1 TTELIEQFYGC
12 FETFNKIELDK
23 KENIIILLRKQN
35 GNDTE
40 VIDTIRQFSTIFH
53 TDSLI
58 PYKSSL
64 PFPSTGEILIKYHYN
79 PVDSGTDFTALNQH
93 NHTDTI
99 HKHSKDSVF
108 SGTHP
113 VTYFMGVDF
122 FNRFLDSILNLKLME
137 NGITSPYF
145 YYLKN

>member
-1 TTELIEQFYGC
+1 MQARHIKWLLMLIALSVTAVTAAQLFWMYNAYKLQDENFKANALKSVQQTTELIEQFYGC

-64 PFPSTGEILIKYHYN
+64 PFPST
-79 PVDSGTDFTALNQH
+79 
-93 NHTDTI
+93 
-99 HKHSKDSVF
+99 
-108 SGTHP
+108 
-113 VTYFMGVDF
+113 
-122 FNRFLDSILNLKLME
+122 
-137 NGITSPYF
+137 
-145 YYLKN
+145 